1 MAFHKFKISQSFWKW
16 ACCDPEFIQTS
27 TARAV
32 TFPGFNWIWTQ
43 VHKMV
48 YPALYPTILWTI
60 SLRSLWLLHKLATI
74 HGWPRLKPPCWW
86 TVHSLEA
93 SQETKALLLTHGVR
107 PGFPHSCCIWHATGG
122 EPVVMANKSEQQGVS
137 VPELPYRNWMVF
149 LLRIR
154 LIYRK
159 MYRKMFI
166 SQTSPGFILEA
177 PNEVKSM

>member
-1 MAFHKFKISQSFWKW
+1 
-16 ACCDPEFIQTS
+16 
-27 TARAV
+27 
-32 TFPGFNWIWTQ
+32 
-43 VHKMV
+43 
-48 YPALYPTILWTI
+48 
-60 SLRSLWLLHKLATI
+60 
-74 HGWPRLKPPCWW
+74 
-86 TVHSLEA
+86 
-93 SQETKALLLTHGVR
+93 
-107 PGFPHSCCIWHATGG
+107 
-122 EPVVMANKSEQQGVS
+122 MANKSEQQGVS